1 MPITRFFPS
10 NKTTRYSTYHMFVK
24 TVDSDSTV
32 LNQGPLQSCF
42 LTIFSV
48 YPSAK
53 FFFFLLIHCSLH
65 YKNNR
70 YVECAFSIYTQAS
83 LCLTPDQKKKK
94 KILVSLY
101 HHRRPMPTLRTSL
114 VTNQTQSVP
123 VLVSPGEWVN
133 PLPSL
138 RCHFPVCKI
147 RKFSHE

>member
-1 MPITRFFPS
+1 
-10 NKTTRYSTYHMFVK
+10 MFVK

-53 FFFFLLIHCSLH
+53 FFFLLIHCSLH

-94 KILVSLY
+94 NPGVIVSSLPPDANFTNILGY
-101 HHRRPMPTLRTSL
+101 
-114 VTNQTQSVP
+114 
-123 VLVSPGEWVN
+123 
-133 PLPSL
+133 
-138 RCHFPVCKI
+138 
-147 RKFSHE
+147 